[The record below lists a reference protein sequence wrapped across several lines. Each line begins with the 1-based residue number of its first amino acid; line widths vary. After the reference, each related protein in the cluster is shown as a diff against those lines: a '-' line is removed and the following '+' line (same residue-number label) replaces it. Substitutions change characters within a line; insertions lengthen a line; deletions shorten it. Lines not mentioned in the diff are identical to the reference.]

1 MRKLEKKPKVRTKKK
16 KQEVILVIE
25 FRLFFCLMHASEIPL
40 SEHTD
45 SIQTPPGNYEL
56 IIAL

>member
-1 MRKLEKKPKVRTKKK
+1 MRKWEKNQKWEPKRKNKKW
-16 KQEVILVIE
+16 ILVIE